1 MKYSKVKMILILTI
15 SLVLIATTIL
25 LLANKFLP
33 SIDISF
39 NNNLFVNKLLKYQ
52 LLALILSLTL
62 MFFTLKLTPQSKSL
76 LSFGNVE
83 SVAIKEKWLGINGKS
98 TWKINGLQLAFFI
111 SLATGIFMFIAVK
124 YTNSLSNFQYWFIPV
139 IIFISLT
146 NSFSE
151 EIIYRFVINGN
162 LGVIAPKITI
172 LIISA
177 ILFGLPHYMGYPNGI
192 AGVIMSAMLGYILSK
207 ATYETNGLG
216 IALTIHFI
224 QDLII
229 FTALFMMNIKK

>member
-98 TWKINGLQLAFFI
+98 TWKINGFQLAFFI

-207 ATYETNGLG
+207 ATYETNGVG

>member
-25 LLANKFLP
+25 LLTNKFLP

-98 TWKINGLQLAFFI
+98 TWKINGFQLAFFI
-111 SLATGIFMFIAVK
+111 SLATGIFMFIAFK
-124 YTNSLSNFQYWFIPV
+124 YTNSLSTFQYWFIPV

-207 ATYETNGLG
+207 ATYETNGVG

>member
-1 MKYSKVKMILILTI
+1 MQYKKIKMILLLTI
-15 SLVLIATTIL
+15 SVVLIATTVL
-25 LLANKFLP
+25 LLANRFLP
-33 SIDISF
+33 SINLSL
-39 NNNLFVNKLLKYQ
+39 NNNLFVNRLLKYQ
-52 LLALILSLTL
+52 LLALILSFTL
-62 MFFTLKLTPQSKSL
+62 MLLILKFSPQSKSL
-76 LSFGNVE
+76 LSFGNIE
-83 SVAIKEKWLGINGKS
+83 SIAIKEKWLGINGKS
-98 TWKINGLQLAFFI
+98 TWKTNGLQLAFFI
-111 SLATGIFMFIAVK
+111 SIATGIFMFIAVK
-124 YTNSLSNFQYWFIPV
+124 YTNSLSNFQYWFIPF

-162 LGVIAPKITI
+162 LAGIVPKVAI
-172 LIISA
+172 LMLSG
-177 ILFGLPHYMGYPNGI
+177 ILFGIPHYMGYPNGI

>member
-1 MKYSKVKMILILTI
+1 MILILTI

-52 LLALILSLTL
+52 LLAVILSLTL

-98 TWKINGLQLAFFI
+98 TWKTNGLQLAFFI

-162 LGVIAPKITI
+162 LGVIVPKITI

>member
-1 MKYSKVKMILILTI
+1 MILILTI

-52 LLALILSLTL
+52 LLAVILSLTL

-76 LSFGNVE
+76 LSFGNVK

-162 LGVIAPKITI
+162 LGVIVPKITI

>member
-1 MKYSKVKMILILTI
+1 MILILTI

-98 TWKINGLQLAFFI
+98 TWKTNGLQLAFFI

-162 LGVIAPKITI
+162 LGVIVPKITI

>member
-98 TWKINGLQLAFFI
+98 TWKINGFQLAFFI

>member
-1 MKYSKVKMILILTI
+1 MILILTI

-98 TWKINGLQLAFFI
+98 TWKTNGLQLAFFI

-207 ATYETNGLG
+207 ATYETNGVG

>member
-52 LLALILSLTL
+52 LLAVILSLTL

-76 LSFGNVE
+76 LSFGNVK

-162 LGVIAPKITI
+162 LGLIAPKITI

>member
-98 TWKINGLQLAFFI
+98 TWKTNGLQLAFFI

-162 LGVIAPKITI
+162 LGVIVPKITI

>member
-1 MKYSKVKMILILTI
+1 MILILTI

-52 LLALILSLTL
+52 LLAVILSLTL

>member
-1 MKYSKVKMILILTI
+1 MILILTI

-98 TWKINGLQLAFFI
+98 TWKTNGLQLAFFI

-162 LGVIAPKITI
+162 LGVIVPKITI

-229 FTALFMMNIKK
+229 FTGLFMMNIKK

>member
-52 LLALILSLTL
+52 LLALILSLSL

-98 TWKINGLQLAFFI
+98 TWKINGFQLAFFI

-207 ATYETNGLG
+207 ATYETNGVG